1 VTREEA
7 EFVEYDWG
15 VLAVYSCPHSCTRT
29 REESRAPQTEPQSH
43 APQQSRVRA
52 PSVPSVVTAAA
63 CAYVEEF
70 VWVQENNVN
79 SKI

>member
-1 VTREEA
+1 MFFFLQYFSTTNLAVTREEA

-29 REESRAPQTEPQSH
+29 REESRVCE
-43 APQQSRVRA
+43 

>member
-1 VTREEA
+1 MIREEA

-29 REESRAPQTEPQSH
+29 REESR
-43 APQQSRVRA
+43 VRA
-52 PSVPSVVTAAA
+52 PSVPSVVPAAA

-70 VWVQENNVN
+70 VWVKENNVN

>member
-29 REESRAPQTEPQSH
+29 REESRVRDE
-43 APQQSRVRA
+43 SRVRA
-52 PSVPSVVTAAA
+52 PSVPAVVTAAA